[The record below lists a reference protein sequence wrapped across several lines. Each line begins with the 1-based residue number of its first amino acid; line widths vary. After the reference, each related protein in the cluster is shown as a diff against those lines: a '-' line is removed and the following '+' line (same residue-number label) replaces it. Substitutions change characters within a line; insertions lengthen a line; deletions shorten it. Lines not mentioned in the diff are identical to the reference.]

1 MILLSRRTFN
11 LKQRRENEKR
21 FKELFTKGRTQS
33 RFGLPAA
40 PRSQAKKLA
49 RFDCGDYE

>member
-1 MILLSRRTFN
+1 MSSPSRRLFS
-11 LKQRRENEKR
+11 LGQRRENEKR

-33 RFGLPAA
+33 RFGLLAA

-49 RFDCGDYE
+49 GFKK